1 MDEDSQDL
9 PEPSENREHTILL
22 SGDLGMSAH
31 PRPLL
36 EEDFIDLGGHIP
48 ALFEDGFTCL
58 HNHLNKLE
66 FDNGDIISNNP
77 YCKDERV
84 N

>member
-48 ALFEDGFTCL
+48 VLFEDGFTCL

-66 FDNGDIISNNP
+66 FDNGDISNNP